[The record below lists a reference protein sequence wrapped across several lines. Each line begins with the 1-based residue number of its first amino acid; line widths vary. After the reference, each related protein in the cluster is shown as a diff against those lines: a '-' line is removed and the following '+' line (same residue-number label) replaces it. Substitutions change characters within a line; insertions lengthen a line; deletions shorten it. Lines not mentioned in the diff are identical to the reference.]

1 MIFEELTKG
10 VKNKLYR
17 FALRITGDNAEAEDV
32 VQEVLIKAWQRLNDL
47 PNIQNAEAWCMT
59 VTKNLAL
66 DKLRSKHRK
75 TEEIGE
81 ILQLTDY
88 NSTPYETVAGNDMIH
103 KIRKWMKD
111 LPEKQQLVMHLR
123 DIEDKTYDEIAA
135 ILEMPMPQVKV
146 NLHRARTAIRE
157 RILETENY

>member
-32 VQEVLIKAWQRLNDL
+32 VQEVFIKAWQRLNDL

-66 DKLRSKHRK
+66 DKLRSKHRRTK
-75 TEEIGE
+75 EIGE
-81 ILQLTDY
+81 ILQLTDC
-88 NSTPYETVAGNDMIH
+88 NSTPYETVAGNDIIQ
-103 KIRKWMKD
+103 KIRQWMKD

-146 NLHRARTAIRE
+146 NLHRARTTIRE
-157 RILETENY
+157 RILNTA